1 MYSKTDKE
9 RASSHPATNA
19 AGDPMASRGPTED
32 NDLSL
37 CLLILL
43 SKGTSSRASRVW
55 TWPKAGRTKQ
65 DAWAEGG

>member
-1 MYSKTDKE
+1 
-9 RASSHPATNA
+9 
-19 AGDPMASRGPTED
+19 MASRGPTGD

-55 TWPKAGRTKQ
+55 TLPKAGPTKQ